1 MLRQMKGFNGLA
13 AASDFMS
20 LPDSGGGG
28 GDSSPDNG
36 IWTLPSTPVQPWAFG
51 PSSPSAEV
59 VDLPGALDTTASN
72 NFPGVPSYTPPINA
86 NLAPG
91 NPGTVQ
97 QGPPASAA
105 RLSTSSVP
113 AAFSIFGKSSAPAA
127 APARTVAQ
135 GGSAPKPAAAAASS
149 GSIFGDITKVL
160 TSAATAA
167 MTIANP
173 PAPAGFARDPKTGK
187 LVPLTPA
194 KSTTGGSSHGG
205 GGATPWGTYLLI
217 GGGVLLAGVA
227 LIALTKKKGR

>member
-1 MLRQMKGFNGLA
+1 MLRRMKGMGDDPTAQASFGA
-13 AASDFMS
+13 ADWSVPIQIDTPPASSIYQYF
-20 LPDSGGGG
+20 PA
-28 GDSSPDNG
+28 PQA
-36 IWTLPSTPVQPWAFG
+36 P
-51 PSSPSAEV
+51 AEV

-149 GSIFGDITKVL
+149 GGIFGDITKVL